1 MTPEQFKK
9 LLKTKQKQINQ
20 AYNRTLPVKVGTEA
34 VKFVRENFRQEGFV
48 DSKLEKWKPAKR
60 KSDPKHPDRAYGT
73 LLSRRNHLYKS
84 VNKRASPGKAVVYTY
99 VPYAAAH
106 NEGTNNAGRGRKTRI
121 PKRQFIGESKVLNER
136 AKGVISTELKK
147 ILND

>member
-60 KSDPKHPDRAYGT
+60 KSNPKHPDKAYGT
-73 LLSRRNHLYKS
+73 LLSRRNNLYKS
-84 VNKRASPGKAVVYTY
+84 VSKRASPRQAVVYTN
-99 VPYAAAH
+99 VSYAAAH

-121 PKRQFIGESKVLNER
+121 PKRQFIGKSKMLNLR
-136 AKGVISTELKK
+136 ANVVIDKELKK
-147 ILND
+147 ILYD

>member
-9 LLKTKQKQINQ
+9 LLKTKQRQINQ

-60 KSDPKHPDRAYGT
+60 KSDPNQTQNT
-73 LLSRRNHLYKS
+73 LIEH
-84 VNKRASPGKAVVYTY
+84 T
-99 VPYAAAH
+99 AH
-106 NEGTNNAGRGRKTRI
+106 CSQGVTTCTN
-121 PKRQFIGESKVLNER
+121 L
-136 AKGVISTELKK
+136 
-147 ILND
+147 